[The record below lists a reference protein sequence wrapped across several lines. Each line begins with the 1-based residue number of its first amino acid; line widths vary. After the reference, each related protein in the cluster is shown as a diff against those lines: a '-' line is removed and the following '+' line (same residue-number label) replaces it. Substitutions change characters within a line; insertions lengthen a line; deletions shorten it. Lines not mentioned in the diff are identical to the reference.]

1 MDPSGIF
8 YSSYFLLHK
17 VHSVLSPRVQWECN
31 NLFHALVTK
40 YLSYLFFV
48 FSPSYIPSQPSP
60 TDTHFYLC
68 CKKIVNWGIMVCPFV
83 PMNCLAVIN
92 NEYIFTPLQLELAW
106 CSFPSWKSLNS
117 F

>member
-1 MDPSGIF
+1 MVDPFGIV

-48 FSPSYIPSQPSP
+48 SVFSSL
-60 TDTHFYLC
+60 H
-68 CKKIVNWGIMVCPFV
+68 
-83 PMNCLAVIN
+83 
-92 NEYIFTPLQLELAW
+92 
-106 CSFPSWKSLNS
+106 SFPTLPH
-117 F
+117 